1 MGFSNNYLFSKHS
14 NFPQNIY
21 IMLLITIWGGGGG
34 GFWGRYTQPM
44 TKFIKLFNI
53 VDENDFF
60 NLKLFWSHHMS
71 HFSPIITISLS
82 IIIK

>member
-1 MGFSNNYLFSKHS
+1 
-14 NFPQNIY
+14 
-21 IMLLITIWGGGGG
+21 MLLITIGGEGGRGGGEGHM
-34 GFWGRYTQPM
+34 YTHPM
-44 TKFIKLFNI
+44 TIFLKLFNI

-60 NLKLFWSHHMS
+60 NLKLFLSHHMS